1 MITYLEGDIFSS
13 PAQVI
18 VNAVN
23 TVGVMGKGIALA
35 FKNRYPK
42 MFEVYKDAC
51 EKKKFQ
57 MGKLMLCHAPD
68 HLILLFPTKEN
79 WRNPS
84 KLEYIEKGLDR
95 FVKNYA
101 EKNISSI
108 AFPKLG
114 CGNGEL
120 KWEDVK
126 PLMEKYLKPLPIDV
140 YIYLGSGDS
149 FVPEHKQPK
158 EMQKWLREN
167 AKDMSFNGLID
178 DISSQATLLPY
189 AYNVDGAEIMVYYK
203 DGLHFQKGKEKID
216 IDEDQFFMIWDYIRT
231 HNMFTLD
238 EEKDGSYLIY
248 ELLVNLGYLSKIKI
262 LNKSANKF
270 CDGYQLNEGLG
281 RAFIFQEG

>member
-178 DISSQATLLPY
+178 DISSQTTLLPY
-189 AYNVDGAEIMVYYK
+189 AYNVDGVEIMVYYK

-262 LNKSANKF
+262 LNKSTNKF